1 MRLSTN
7 TIYEQSVNAVLLQ
20 QESLQKTQQQVATG
34 KRMQTP
40 ADDPIAAARALNVAQ
55 AASINAQYAEN
66 RNNAKNSLALS
77 DTILSNIS
85 TLIQDVRT
93 DVVSAGNG
101 ALNNSDRTSLANTL
115 RGRLEELV
123 GLTNAT
129 DSSGNYLFS
138 GYQGATKPF
147 SQTLTGA
154 QYYGDQGQRLIQVA
168 SSRQIALSDSGT
180 DIFERVKNGNGVF
193 VTAIGAANNGSAVI
207 SSGLVADPAS
217 LTGQDY
223 RVDFTVAAGVTT
235 YSVVNTTTSTTLSS
249 NNPYTSGST
258 ISFDGLQFDIQGA
271 PSNGDTFTVA
281 PTTEPNRSLF
291 TTINDL
297 IDTLETPVITSANLS
312 NLAAG
317 LSTALLNLDNGL
329 DRVLNTQSSIGTRLQ
344 ELDSLQSIGV
354 DLNLQYQQNLSQ
366 LQDVDYTKAISDLTR
381 QQTYLEAAQKA
392 FHTVSGLSLFN
403 YL

>member
-7 TIYEQSVNAVLLQ
+7 TIYEQSVNAILLQ
-20 QESLQKTQQQVATG
+20 QESVQKTQQQVATG

-55 AASINAQYAEN
+55 AASINTQYDEN
-66 RNNAKNSLALS
+66 RNNAKTSLALS
-77 DTILSNIS
+77 DTILSSIS

-168 SSRQIALSDSGT
+168 SSRQITLSDSGT
-180 DIFERVKNGNGVF
+180 DIFERIKNGNGVF

-223 RVDFTVAAGVTT
+223 RIDFTVAAGVTT

-297 IDTLETPVITSANLS
+297 IDTLATPVITSANLS

-344 ELDSLQSIGV
+344 ELDSLQSTGV

>member
-40 ADDPIAAARALNVAQ
+40 ADDPIAAARVLNVAQ

-344 ELDSLQSIGV
+344 ELDSLQSTGV

>member
-7 TIYEQSVNAVLLQ
+7 TIYEQSVNAILLQ
-20 QESLQKTQQQVATG
+20 QESVQKTQQQVATG

-55 AASINAQYAEN
+55 AASINTQYDEN
-66 RNNAKNSLALS
+66 RNNAKTSLALS
-77 DTILSNIS
+77 DTILSSIS

-180 DIFERVKNGNGVF
+180 DIFERIKNGNGVF

-223 RVDFTVAAGVTT
+223 RIDFTVAAGVTT

-258 ISFDGLQFDIQGA
+258 ISFDGLQFDIQGV

-297 IDTLETPVITSANLS
+297 IDTLATPVITSANLS

-344 ELDSLQSIGV
+344 ELDSLQSTGV

>member
-7 TIYEQSVNAVLLQ
+7 TIYEQSVNAILLQ
-20 QESLQKTQQQVATG
+20 QESVQKTQQQVATG

-55 AASINAQYAEN
+55 AASINTQYDEN
-66 RNNAKNSLALS
+66 RNNAKTSLALS
-77 DTILSNIS
+77 DTILSSIS

-180 DIFERVKNGNGVF
+180 DIFERIKNGNGVF

-223 RVDFTVAAGVTT
+223 RIDFTVAAGVTT

-297 IDTLETPVITSANLS
+297 IDTLATPVITSANLS

-344 ELDSLQSIGV
+344 ELDSLQSTGV